1 MLVAQ
6 VGEIGSVGVDLV
18 DVFGE
23 RILCGGRCDNG
34 CISESVEVLPVHP
47 EKLPSTIDAF
57 ARGLF
62 FRTKRQLEVGGS
74 VRGRRHDIVVI
85 SVHPGEARSRRAHKC
100 TIVVSVLAMR
110 SKLKLGDCETEVSRS
125 LNEYANQTFLMGEH
139 NRKCTGMAAHNEQS
153 AARISGEFDHCWSFF
168 AMRQREEE

>member
-85 SVHPGEARSRRAHKC
+85 YSLDISTSGRSKEPTCSQMYDRCVGARNEVKTEARRLRDRS
-100 TIVVSVLAMR
+100 VS
-110 SKLKLGDCETEVSRS
+110 
-125 LNEYANQTFLMGEH
+125 
-139 NRKCTGMAAHNEQS
+139 
-153 AARISGEFDHCWSFF
+153 ISE
-168 AMRQREEE
+168 